1 MIMGKYITVYRF
13 ALLDE
18 GGEWIMT
25 TEMDVPSP
33 VGDGEFWERFMQGD
47 VRMQYVGWGKEVW

>member
-1 MIMGKYITVYRF
+1 MGKYITVYRF

-18 GGEWIMT
+18 GGEWVMT
-25 TEMDVPSP
+25 TEMDEPSP

-47 VRMQYVGWGKEVW
+47 VRMQYVGWGKEAW